1 MTRDNCINWERGWYF
16 VRKSLL
22 STTNYGMKMFMTNWR
37 SCRIDMGSAYNA
49 ALHCKLQ
56 SHSPLSPSRT
66 LVTWTPLSYCLR
78 KNHSMGNLV
87 QNWRRHMLTIENN
100 SKQQCWPSRLNH
112 LLLIRLSGIRCV
124 HFRHI
129 IIMATK
135 IVVLS
140 FLESLII
147 HSVSH
152 VISCDSFV
160 GK

>member
-1 MTRDNCINWERGWYF
+1 MRERLILCEKVITFHNKLWHEKCLWLTDAHVGSIWD
-16 VRKSLL
+16 LL
-22 STTNYGMKMFMTNWR
+22 IM
-37 SCRIDMGSAYNA
+37 
-49 ALHCKLQ
+49 
-56 SHSPLSPSRT
+56 HSPLSPFRT

-112 LLLIRLSGIRCV
+112 LLLIRLSGIRCI